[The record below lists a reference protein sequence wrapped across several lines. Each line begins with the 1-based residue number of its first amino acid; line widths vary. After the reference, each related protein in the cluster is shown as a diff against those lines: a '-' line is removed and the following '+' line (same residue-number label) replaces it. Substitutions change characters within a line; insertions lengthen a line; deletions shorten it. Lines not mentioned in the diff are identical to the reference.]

1 MFKHLSLSCFLLALV
16 VPTTIFAAPK
26 GEKVGSIR
34 AVTNPAFKSSGS
46 CAEDAK
52 WNEVKMGTFR
62 QLDCFKTGDGGSVGL
77 ELKENNSTFSIGE
90 NSLVSISNLV
100 EKDESGAFRIKLDI
114 QKGYMGFKVQKNKGH
129 DVNFSTGTAA
139 ASIRG
144 TEGAIG
150 GNDNAMFAGLKNGE
164 LAVRLNNGDS
174 VIIAEGQTAIGK
186 DRFVV
191 LPLKSSGDMDF
202 AKILIE
208 ILADTSLSLD
218 SLVIQIQKADS
229 AYQKSVMAIQD
240 SLAQQTALQTENAA
254 EQQAG
259 VSIPQIKYSSYD
271 SLRCVANISISGL
284 QKGSKAVASAS
295 IAGSE
300 FGRME
305 IKRNML
311 WLSTLRSGIH
321 EYEFAVEND
330 AGRNSVKKTLG
341 CYPKKPFS
349 VKVFGSQYVPLQI
362 PPAPPGAA
370 DVITQT
376 LQFQIR
382 VPENDPIVLNKVIV
396 KQNGKVILQE
406 RLSQIQNLDYQIPV
420 ELKRGIKNRFDIEVV
435 HKSGYTVKAYK
446 VYEVK

>member
-16 VPTTIFAAPK
+16 VPTAIFAAPK

-34 AVTNPAFKSSGS
+34 AVTNPAFRSSGS

-90 NSLVSISNLV
+90 NSLVSINNLV
-100 EKDESGAFRIKLDI
+100 EKDETGAFRIKLDI

-144 TEGAIG
+144 TEGVIG
-150 GNDNAMFAGLKNGE
+150 GNDKVVFAGLKNGE

-174 VIIAEGQTAIGK
+174 VTVVEGQTAVGK
-186 DRFVV
+186 GRFVV
-191 LPLKSSGDMDF
+191 LALKSSGDMEF
-202 AKILIE
+202 AKVLNKLI
-208 ILADTSLSLD
+208 ADTTKSLEDLEAA
-218 SLVIQIQKADS
+218 VVAADK
-229 AYQKSVMAIQD
+229 AYQE
-240 SLAQQTALQTENAA
+240 SLQVSEQSKA
-254 EQQAG
+254 EQATPDAAT
-259 VSIPQIKYSSYD
+259 VPQIAYSSYD
-271 SLRCVANISISGL
+271 SLRCVANVAVSGV
-284 QKGSKAVASAS
+284 QKGSEVRLSAVMEGTP
-295 IAGSE
+295 ISE
-300 FGRME
+300 IE
-305 IKRNML
+305 VKRNMPKRIA
-311 WLSTLRSGIH
+311 LRSGIH
-321 EYEFAVEND
+321 EYEFVVENK
-330 AGRNSVKKTLG
+330 AGRNSVKQTLG
-341 CYPKKPFS
+341 CFPKKPFS
-349 VKVFGSQYVPLQI
+349 VKVFGPQTVQMPI
-362 PPAPPGAA
+362 PPAPPEAA

-382 VPENDPIVLNKVIV
+382 VPENDPIVLNKVRV
-396 KQNGKVILQE
+396 TQNGKVILQE

-435 HKSGYTVKAYK
+435 HKSGYTVKTYK
-446 VYEVK
+446 VYGDK

>member
-16 VPTTIFAAPK
+16 VPTAIFAAPK

-34 AVTNPAFKSSGS
+34 AVTNPAFRSSGS

-90 NSLVSISNLV
+90 NSLVSINNLV
-100 EKDESGAFRIKLDI
+100 EKDETGAFRIKLDI

-144 TEGAIG
+144 TEGVIG
-150 GNDNAMFAGLKNGE
+150 GNDKVVFAGLKNGE

-174 VIIAEGQTAIGK
+174 VAVVEGQTAVGK
-186 DRFVV
+186 GRFVV
-191 LPLKSSGDMDF
+191 LALKSSGDMEF
-202 AKILIE
+202 AKVLNKLI
-208 ILADTSLSLD
+208 ADTTKSLEDLEAA
-218 SLVIQIQKADS
+218 VVAADK
-229 AYQKSVMAIQD
+229 AYQE
-240 SLAQQTALQTENAA
+240 SLQVSEQGKA
-254 EQQAG
+254 EQATPDAAT
-259 VSIPQIKYSSYD
+259 VPQIAYSSYD
-271 SLRCVANISISGL
+271 SLRCVANVAVSGV
-284 QKGSKAVASAS
+284 QKGSEVRLSAVMEGTP
-295 IAGSE
+295 ISE
-300 FGRME
+300 IE
-305 IKRNML
+305 VKRNMPKRIA
-311 WLSTLRSGIH
+311 LRSGIH
-321 EYEFAVEND
+321 EYEFVVENK
-330 AGRNSVKKTLG
+330 AGRNSVKQTLG
-341 CYPKKPFS
+341 CFPKKPFS
-349 VKVFGSQYVPLQI
+349 VKVFGPQTVQMPI
-362 PPAPPGAA
+362 PPAPPEAA

-382 VPENDPIVLNKVIV
+382 VPENDPIVLNKVRV
-396 KQNGKVILQE
+396 TQNGKVILQE

-435 HKSGYTVKAYK
+435 HKSGYTVKTYK
-446 VYEVK
+446 VYGDK

>member
-1 MFKHLSLSCFLLALV
+1 MFKHLSLSCVLLALV
-16 VPTTIFAAPK
+16 VPTTIFAVPK

-34 AVTNPAFKSSGS
+34 AVTNPAFRSSGS

-90 NSLVSISNLV
+90 NSLVSINNLV
-100 EKDESGAFRIKLDI
+100 EKDETGAFRIKLDI
-114 QKGYMGFKVQKNKGH
+114 QKGYMGFNVQKNKGH

-144 TEGAIG
+144 TEGVIG
-150 GNDNAMFAGLKNGE
+150 GNDKAMFAGLKNGE

-174 VIIAEGQTAIGK
+174 VSVLEGQTAVGK
-186 DRFVV
+186 DKFIV

-202 AKILIE
+202 AKL
-208 ILADTSLSLD
+208 LNK
-218 SLVIQIQKADS
+218 LVADS
-229 AYQKSVMAIQD
+229 SKSLEELEAAIVAADKAYQE
-240 SLAQQTALQTENAA
+240 SLQASGAQGKTDAT
-254 EQQAG
+254 
-259 VSIPQIKYSSYD
+259 VPQIKYSSYD
-271 SLRCVANISISGL
+271 SLRCIADVSVSGM
-284 QKGSKAVASAS
+284 KGSKAKLSAVMDGTP
-295 IAGSE
+295 ISE
-300 FGRME
+300 VE
-305 IKRNML
+305 VKRNIA
-311 WLSTLRSGIH
+311 TRIALRSGIH
-321 EYEFAVEND
+321 EYEFVVAND
-330 AGRNSVKKTLG
+330 AGSNSVKKTLG

-349 VKVFGSQYVPLQI
+349 VKVFGSSNVQLPI
-362 PPAPPGAA
+362 PPAPPEVA

-382 VPENDPIVLNKVIV
+382 VPENDPIVLNKVTV

-420 ELKRGIKNRFDIEVV
+420 ELKRGFKNRFDIEVI
-435 HKSGYTVKAYK
+435 HKSGYTVKAQK
-446 VYEVK
+446 IYEVK

>member
-16 VPTTIFAAPK
+16 VPTAIFAAPK

-34 AVTNPAFKSSGS
+34 AVTNPAFRSSGS

-90 NSLVSISNLV
+90 NSLVSINNLV
-100 EKDESGAFRIKLDI
+100 EKDETGAFRIKLDI

-144 TEGAIG
+144 TEGVIG
-150 GNDNAMFAGLKNGE
+150 GNDKVVFAGLKNGE

-174 VIIAEGQTAIGK
+174 VAVVEGQTAVGK
-186 DRFVV
+186 GRFVV
-191 LPLKSSGDMDF
+191 LALKSSGDMEF
-202 AKILIE
+202 AKVLNKLI
-208 ILADTSLSLD
+208 ADTTKSLEDLEAA
-218 SLVIQIQKADS
+218 VVAADK
-229 AYQKSVMAIQD
+229 AYQE
-240 SLAQQTALQTENAA
+240 SLQVSEQSKA
-254 EQQAG
+254 EQATPDAAT
-259 VSIPQIKYSSYD
+259 VPQIAYSSYD
-271 SLRCVANISISGL
+271 SLRCVANVAVSGV
-284 QKGSKAVASAS
+284 QKGSEVRLSAVMEGTP
-295 IAGSE
+295 ISE
-300 FGRME
+300 IE
-305 IKRNML
+305 VKRNMPKRIA
-311 WLSTLRSGIH
+311 LRSGIH
-321 EYEFAVEND
+321 EYEFVVENK
-330 AGRNSVKKTLG
+330 AGRNSVKQTLG
-341 CYPKKPFS
+341 CFPKKPFS
-349 VKVFGSQYVPLQI
+349 VKVFGPQTVQMPI
-362 PPAPPGAA
+362 PPAPPEAA

-382 VPENDPIVLNKVIV
+382 VPENDPIVLNKVRV
-396 KQNGKVILQE
+396 TQNGKVILQE

-435 HKSGYTVKAYK
+435 HKSGYTVKTYK
-446 VYEVK
+446 VYGDK

>member
-16 VPTTIFAAPK
+16 VPTAIFAAPK

-34 AVTNPAFKSSGS
+34 AVTNPAFRSSGS

-90 NSLVSISNLV
+90 NSLVSINNLV
-100 EKDESGAFRIKLDI
+100 EKDETGAFRIKLDI

-144 TEGAIG
+144 TEGVIG
-150 GNDNAMFAGLKNGE
+150 GNDKVVFAGLKNGE

-174 VIIAEGQTAIGK
+174 VTVVEGQTAVGK
-186 DRFVV
+186 GRFVV
-191 LPLKSSGDMDF
+191 LALKSSGDMEF
-202 AKILIE
+202 AKVLNKLI
-208 ILADTSLSLD
+208 ADTTKSLEDLEAA
-218 SLVIQIQKADS
+218 VVAADK
-229 AYQKSVMAIQD
+229 AYQE
-240 SLAQQTALQTENAA
+240 SLQVSEQGKA
-254 EQQAG
+254 EQATPDAAT
-259 VSIPQIKYSSYD
+259 VPQIAYSSYD
-271 SLRCVANISISGL
+271 SLRCVANVAVSGV
-284 QKGSKAVASAS
+284 QKGSEVRLSAVMEGTP
-295 IAGSE
+295 ISE
-300 FGRME
+300 IE
-305 IKRNML
+305 VKRNMPKRIA
-311 WLSTLRSGIH
+311 LRSGIH
-321 EYEFAVEND
+321 EYEFVVENK
-330 AGRNSVKKTLG
+330 AGRNSVKQTLG
-341 CYPKKPFS
+341 CFPKKPFS
-349 VKVFGSQYVPLQI
+349 VKVFGPQTVQMPI
-362 PPAPPGAA
+362 PPAPPEAA

-382 VPENDPIVLNKVIV
+382 VPENDPIVLNKVRV
-396 KQNGKVILQE
+396 TQNGKVILQE

-435 HKSGYTVKAYK
+435 HKSGYTVKTYK
-446 VYEVK
+446 VYGDK